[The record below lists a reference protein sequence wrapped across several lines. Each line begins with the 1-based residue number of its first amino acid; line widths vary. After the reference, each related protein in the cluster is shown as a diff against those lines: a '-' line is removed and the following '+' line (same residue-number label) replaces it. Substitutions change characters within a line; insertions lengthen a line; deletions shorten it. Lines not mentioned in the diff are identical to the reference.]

1 MRNFIFSVK
10 FIILILLS
18 LGTNCLYFHLYQNEK
33 KCVYD
38 EFYSELVK
46 IFVKYFI
53 CNMSR

>member
-1 MRNFIFSVK
+1 MRNFLFSLK
-10 FIILILLS
+10 LIIMILLS

-46 IFVKYFI
+46 IFVICFI
-53 CNMSR
+53 CTMSR